1 MGPDHGLT
9 PRRRESHLANQ
20 HDNRPADEEYRLRA
34 AIGAAPRDPGLQARL
49 GQLLFESGDFAG
61 AASAYETAAAFD
73 SSDWMTFYNLGLALA
88 RLARHADA
96 LAAQRRA
103 LALNPSAPE
112 ALTQAGLLLHKS
124 GDNSAALDMLDKAV
138 AAAPGR
144 FEAHYYRGTVLAAE
158 GRIAE
163 AATAQAGAVSAAPS
177 RFEGHLAL
185 GKLLV
190 RLGREEEALAAY
202 RRAVESKPAA
212 LAAHDEFNNLAWEM
226 GQDVRELGSHAFA
239 RARLGDT
246 PELLLA
252 EAELR
257 LRFRNAGEAAKAEA
271 LLASAGDGAQIASAR
286 GRALMLQHRFA
297 QAAEKFRDAMAAE
310 PASIGH
316 RQNLA
321 MTLLRDRDAAAARR
335 VLDEAFVLAAEDQL
349 TLGLLN
355 LTARALGD
363 GTWLSRMAPDDWVRE
378 IAPPVP
384 RGFADMAA
392 FNAAL
397 AEELAGFHTRKAA
410 PMDQSLNHGTKT
422 PGSNLF
428 ARKSRLLCLLE
439 DSLRDAV
446 VGYIAGLP
454 KDPGHPFL
462 ARANS
467 AFEFS
472 GSWSNCLSSSG
483 FHTNHIHPK
492 GWISSAYYVD
502 LPPEVAAGVGSQGAL
517 KFGESPFGLGEVDRP
532 SRLVTPAV
540 GKLVLFPS
548 YFWHGT
554 VRFTAERPRLTVAF
568 DVVPG

>member
-1 MGPDHGLT
+1 M
-9 PRRRESHLANQ
+9 
-20 HDNRPADEEYRLRA
+20 RA
-34 AIGAAPRDPGLQARL
+34 AIIAAPHDAGLHTRL
-49 GQLLFESGDFAG
+49 GQLLFERGDFAG
-61 AASAYETAAAFD
+61 AASAYQTAAD
-73 SSDWMTFYNLGLALA
+73 LNSSYWMTFYNLGVALT

-103 LALNPSAPE
+103 LTLNPSAPE
-112 ALTQAGLLLHKS
+112 ALAQAGLMLHKT
-124 GDNSAALDMLDKAV
+124 GDNGAALDMLDKAV
-138 AAAPGR
+138 AAAPDR

-158 GRIAE
+158 GRIAD
-163 AATAQAGAVSAAPS
+163 AATAQAGAVAAAPS

-202 RRAVESKPAA
+202 RRAVESNPAA

-226 GQDVRELGSHAFA
+226 GQDVRQLGSHAFA
-239 RARLGDT
+239 RARVGDT
-246 PELLLA
+246 PDLLLA

-257 LRFRNAGEAAKAEA
+257 LRFRSAGEAARAEV
-271 LLASAGDGAQIASAR
+271 LLAGAGDSAPIASAR
-286 GRALMLQHRFA
+286 GRALMLQKRFA
-297 QAAEKFRDAMAAE
+297 EAVAQFHAAIAAE

-321 MTLLRDRDAAAARR
+321 MTLLRGGDAAAARQ
-335 VLDEAFVLAAEDQL
+335 VLDQAFAMAAEDQL

-355 LTARALGD
+355 LAARALGD
-363 GTWLSRMAPDDWVRE
+363 DSWLCRMAPDDWVQE

-384 RGFADMAA
+384 PGFADMAA

-397 AEELAGFHTRKAA
+397 VEELAGFHTRKAA
-410 PMDQSLNHGTKT
+410 PMDQSLNRGTKT

-439 DSLRDAV
+439 DSLRRAV
-446 VGYIAGLP
+446 ADYIAGLP
-454 KDPGHPFL
+454 EDPGHPFL
-462 ARANS
+462 GSRS
-467 AFEFS
+467 GTFEFS
-472 GSWSNCLSSSG
+472 GSWSNCLNSSG

-502 LPPEVAAGVGSQGAL
+502 LPREVAAGVQSQGAL
-517 KFGESPFGLGEVDRP
+517 KFGESPFGLGENDRP
-532 SRLVTPAV
+532 SRMVTPAV

-554 VRFTAERPRLTVAF
+554 VPFEANRPRLTVAF
-568 DVVPG
+568 DVVPR